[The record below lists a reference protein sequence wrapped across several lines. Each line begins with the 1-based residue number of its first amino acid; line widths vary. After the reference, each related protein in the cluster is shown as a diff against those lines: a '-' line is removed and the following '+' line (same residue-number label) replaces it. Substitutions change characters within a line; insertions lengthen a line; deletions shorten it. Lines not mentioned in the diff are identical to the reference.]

1 MKLKHIICALMAGC
15 TLFATEEPVS
25 LSMFKE
31 LAVAQ
36 RGNVLFSPACFEA
49 ALLHVGKYTAGQTKA
64 ELQAL
69 RYGAKDTHTA
79 MTPYA
84 ASALFVADDL
94 KLKPIKQDAM
104 RVPFATAPGVAVQ
117 KINAW
122 VNKTTRGMMSAA
134 VDADAVRADTR
145 FMVVSA
151 LTLKEGWMETFAD
164 YATKPHYPFTLSDGT
179 VVKVPMMCA
188 ENSTMHHYAEG
199 DDWQAVRLV
208 VMPRRKNKQAGS
220 FVAIRPRGDVRAFA
234 AKLTPE
240 LLAHIYK
247 ELARPT
253 TYVEN
258 NKRHVR
264 YTDVL
269 LPRFSLPAEKVD
281 LSPYMQKL
289 GVRSL
294 FSPQA
299 DFSPLTAEKGVF
311 LDSFIQKNALDVHED
326 GFSAASVTWG
336 GALGA
341 YDGTVEQHFS
351 ITFDKPFIFIIGTMH
366 PQIRPFFVGI
376 CENPAAHEGATVYA
390 PGAVSGRKIL
400 LAYSSEEPLMQLLE
414 KSPRAAM
421 FDGKSN
427 GPCFDKSCARKLKAG
442 ADLDTLLQPMEHEDV
457 ATGNY
462 LKVIPISRTIVKEDG
477 KVYIK
482 LLAEVD
488 YSIRDDNGSC
498 KSSLGAEFAYLLFEI
513 TADFSH

>member
-1 MKLKHIICALMAGC
+1 MAGC
-15 TLFATEEPVS
+15 SLFAADEPVS

-31 LAVAQ
+31 LAAAQ
-36 RGNVLFSPACFEA
+36 KGNVLFSPACFEA

-94 KLKPIKQDAM
+94 KLKPIKQEAM
-104 RVPFATAPGVAVQ
+104 RVPFATAPEVAVQ

-164 YATKPHYPFTLSDGT
+164 YATKPHYPFTMSDGT

-258 NKRHVR
+258 NKWHVR

-269 LPRFSLPAEKVD
+269 LPRFSLPAEQVD

-341 YDGTVEQHFS
+341 YGGTVEQHFR
-351 ITFDKPFIFIIGTMH
+351 ITLDKPFIFIIGAMEA
-366 PQIRPFFVGI
+366 QVRPFFVGI
-376 CENPAAHEGATVYA
+376 CENPASGDAATVYA
-390 PGAVSGRKIL
+390 DNALSGREKL
-400 LAYSSEEPLMQLLE
+400 LDSDDEEPLMRLLE
-414 KSPRAAM
+414 QSPWAAL
-421 FDGKSN
+421 FEGEPD
-427 GPCFDKSCARKLKAG
+427 GPCFVQCNARKLKAG
-442 ADLDTLLQPMEHEDV
+442 TDADALLQVVEYEDAV
-457 ATGNY
+457 SGDY
-462 LKVIPISRTIVKEDG
+462 LKVIPICRTTVKEDG

-482 LLAEVD
+482 LHAGVD
-488 YSIRDDNGSC
+488 FSVRGDNASYH
-498 KSSLGAEFAYLLFEI
+498 SALGVYFAYLWFEV
-513 TADFSH
+513 TGESPH